1 MGSDPLE
8 SAPAAPVSRRQLR
21 EAEKARQAALAA
33 AAAAAPG
40 PSLAPEPVRVP
51 RGAEPT
57 ARLREGA
64 ATAAPVAT
72 LAVPRG
78 TAPDETRVLS
88 RSTAPETTRVLHRGP
103 GVPASDVRG
112 GVAGAAGAAPQGPSR
127 VASRARLRDAGA
139 VEETRVVPRDG
150 AAPEPRPLRWTNV
163 GGASAATRAG
173 EAAAE
178 TRTASRAGTAG
189 ETRTAARA
197 GTADEARTAT
207 RSAGAGETR
216 AARRAVAGAP
226 AEVSRR
232 GAAEASPP
240 GAVDETRTVRR
251 GSAPEA
257 PVAPHRGGA
266 LHETRVAPRTPAV
279 EETRV
284 VPRSRAVEETRVVPR
299 TPDVD
304 STHVMTATRDVDSTN
319 VMTAAPDVDSTHV
332 LAPTP
337 DADPTHLIPATA
349 DAAAGHAA
357 DSRAV
362 ASRRAA
368 RASSGSTSPRVTRSA
383 SSAPPKGIAH
393 GPRGGT
399 WAARTG
405 VVAALLGVTV
415 VVPVVENALP
425 GGGDF
430 GDPAVVEAQLPD
442 TVEALTASSA
452 SGLPP
457 ASLVSADAS
466 PMRSDLTASRSEERE
481 PLPGCDGATRAAG
494 ANGLLATGDLC
505 TLWEGKTQLR
515 ADAAVSLAVLNQAF
529 IARFGV
535 DMCISS
541 GYRTLAQQRS
551 VKAQKGGL
559 AAAPGKSNHGWGLA
573 VDLCSSE
580 TTGAKWTWLNENAP
594 SFGWDNPA
602 WARPG
607 GSGPYER
614 WHWEY
619 TKGVQEDG
627 EFYG

>member
-8 SAPAAPVSRRQLR
+8 PAPAAPVSRRQLR
-21 EAEKARQAALAA
+21 EAENARQAALAA
-33 AAAAAPG
+33 AAAAAPA
-40 PSLAPEPVRVP
+40 PSLAPRVP
-51 RGAEPT
+51 RGAEPSV
-57 ARLREGA
+57 RPREVSA
-64 ATAAPVAT
+64 PAAPAAT

-78 TAPDETRVLS
+78 SGVDETRVVS
-88 RSTAPETTRVLHRGP
+88 RMTSPETTRVLHRGP
-103 GVPASDVRG
+103 GAPGAEPRTG
-112 GVAGAAGAAPQGPSR
+112 HGAAGTQPAPSR
-127 VASRARLRDAGA
+127 TASRARLRDTSGAVDETRVVPRDAALDQPRAPRWADVGGAPAARAAQTPGESRVAPRADAEAPRATPWSAASGPTRASRRTAVEAPGATDRPGA
-139 VEETRVVPRDG
+139 VEETRVV
-150 AAPEPRPLRWTNV
+150 
-163 GGASAATRAG
+163 
-173 EAAAE
+173 
-178 TRTASRAGTAG
+178 
-189 ETRTAARA
+189 
-197 GTADEARTAT
+197 
-207 RSAGAGETR
+207 
-216 AARRAVAGAP
+216 
-226 AEVSRR
+226 
-232 GAAEASPP
+232 
-240 GAVDETRTVRR
+240 RR

-257 PVAPHRGGA
+257 RIAPHRDGA
-266 LHETRVAPRTPAV
+266 PDETHVVPRIPAVEETRVAPRTPDA
-279 EETRV
+279 E
-284 VPRSRAVEETRVVPR
+284 A
-299 TPDVD
+299 
-304 STHVMTATRDVDSTN
+304 
-319 VMTAAPDVDSTHV
+319 THV
-332 LAPTP
+332 LPAAT
-337 DADPTHLIPATA
+337 DVDETHVIPATG
-349 DAAAGHAA
+349 DAAAHDTDAHDAAEVRAAGSHAV
-357 DSRAV
+357 S
-362 ASRRAA
+362 SRRSA
-368 RASSGSTSPRVTRSA
+368 RASSGSGSPRVARSA
-383 SSAPPKGIAH
+383 GSAPAKGIAH

-430 GDPAVVEAQLPD
+430 GDPAVVEAELPD

-452 SGLPP
+452 TGLPP

-466 PMRSDLTASRSEERE
+466 PMRSELSASRSEERE

-494 ANGLLATGDLC
+494 ANGLLATEDLC

-535 DMCISS
+535 DMCLSS

>member
-1 MGSDPLE
+1 MRSDPLE

-21 EAEKARQAALAA
+21 EAEKARQAALDA
-33 AAAAAPG
+33 AAAAAPV
-40 PSLAPEPVRVP
+40 PTLAPEPSRVP

-57 ARLREGA
+57 ARVREGA

-78 TAPDETRVLS
+78 TTPDETRVLS
-88 RSTAPETTRVLHRGP
+88 RSTSPETTRVLHRGP
-103 GVPASDVRG
+103 GAPASDVRG
-112 GVAGAAGAAPQGPSR
+112 STAGTAGAAPQGPSR

-139 VEETRVVPRDG
+139 VDETRVVPRDG
-150 AAPEPRPLRWTNV
+150 AATEPRPLRWTNV

-189 ETRTAARA
+189 ETRTA
-197 GTADEARTAT
+197 TW
-207 RSAGAGETR
+207 SAGAGETR
-216 AARRAVAGAP
+216 AARRAVADAP
-226 AEVSRR
+226 TEVSRP
-232 GAAEASPP
+232 GAA
-240 GAVDETRTVRR
+240 DETRIVRR

-257 PVAPHRGGA
+257 PVAPQRGGA
-266 LHETRVAPRTPAV
+266 LHEPRVAPRPPAV

-284 VPRSRAVEETRVVPR
+284 VPRARAVEETRVVARTPAVEENRVAPR
-299 TPDVD
+299 TPDID
-304 STHVMTATRDVDSTN
+304 STHVMTAT
-319 VMTAAPDVDSTHV
+319 PDVDSTHV
-332 LAPTP
+332 LAPVA
-337 DADPTHLIPATA
+337 DADTTHLIPATPGA
-349 DAAAGHAA
+349 DTTHVIPAATDANAGHAA

-368 RASSGSTSPRVTRSA
+368 RASSGSTSPRVARSA

>member
-1 MGSDPLE
+1 G
-8 SAPAAPVSRRQLR
+8 
-21 EAEKARQAALAA
+21 LAA
-33 AAAAAPG
+33 V
-40 PSLAPEPVRVP
+40 EQ
-51 RGAEPT
+51 
-57 ARLREGA
+57 AR
-64 ATAAPVAT
+64 
-72 LAVPRG
+72 
-78 TAPDETRVLS
+78 
-88 RSTAPETTRVLHRGP
+88 
-103 GVPASDVRG
+103 
-112 GVAGAAGAAPQGPSR
+112 VAGRP
-127 VASRARLRDAGA
+127 A
-139 VEETRVVPRDG
+139 VEETRV
-150 AAPEPRPLRWTNV
+150 
-163 GGASAATRAG
+163 
-173 EAAAE
+173 
-178 TRTASRAGTAG
+178 
-189 ETRTAARA
+189 
-197 GTADEARTAT
+197 
-207 RSAGAGETR
+207 
-216 AARRAVAGAP
+216 
-226 AEVSRR
+226 
-232 GAAEASPP
+232 
-240 GAVDETRTVRR
+240 VRR

-257 PVAPHRGGA
+257 PAAPQRDGA
-266 LHETRVAPRTPAV
+266 LRETHVVPRTPAADETGVVPRTPAV

-284 VPRSRAVEETRVVPR
+284 VPR
-299 TPDVD
+299 
-304 STHVMTATRDVDSTN
+304 
-319 VMTAAPDVDSTHV
+319 
-332 LAPTP
+332 TP
-337 DADPTHLIPATA
+337 DADTTHVIPATLDEPSA
-349 DAAAGHAA
+349 HDAPAASDAHVVPV
-357 DSRAV
+357 R
-362 ASRRAA
+362 SRRAA
-368 RASSGSTSPRVTRSA
+368 RSSEPGPARVKRSA
-383 SSAPPKGIAH
+383 ASAPARGIAH

-430 GDPAVVEAQLPD
+430 GDPAVVEAELPD
-442 TVEALTASSA
+442 TVEALTASTA

-466 PMRSDLTASRSEERE
+466 PMRSELSASRSEERE
-481 PLPGCDGATRAAG
+481 PLAGCDGATRAAG
-494 ANGLLATGDLC
+494 ANGLLATEDLC

-535 DMCISS
+535 DMCLSS

>member
-1 MGSDPLE
+1 MGSDPIE

-33 AAAAAPG
+33 AAAAAPV
-40 PSLAPEPVRVP
+40 PSFAPEPTRVP
-51 RGAEPT
+51 RGAEPP
-57 ARLREGA
+57 ARAREGGVQ
-64 ATAAPVAT
+64 AAPVAT

-88 RSTAPETTRVLHRGP
+88 RSTSPDTTRVLHRGP
-103 GVPASDVRG
+103 GAPAPDVRG
-112 GVAGAAGAAPQGPSR
+112 GVAGTAGRAPAAPSR
-127 VASRARLRDAGA
+127 VATRARLRDSGA
-139 VEETRVVPRDG
+139 VDETRVVPRDG
-150 AAPEPRPLRWTNV
+150 AAAEPRALRWANV
-163 GGASAATRAG
+163 EGAPAAPHAGG
-173 EAAAE
+173 AAAE
-178 TRTASRAGTAG
+178 TRVGS
-189 ETRTAARA
+189 RA
-197 GTADEARTAT
+197 GTADEARTSPW
-207 RSAGAGETR
+207 SAGAAGTR
-216 AARRAVAGAP
+216 SARRAVPEAP

-232 GAAEASPP
+232 DAADVSRPSAGEVTHRSAVEAPRQV
-240 GAVDETRTVRR
+240 ALEETRVVRR
-251 GSAPEA
+251 GSAPSA
-257 PVAPHRGGA
+257 PVAPQHDGA
-266 LHETRVAPRTPAV
+266 PHETRTVARTPAV

-284 VPRSRAVEETRVVPR
+284 VPR
-299 TPDVD
+299 
-304 STHVMTATRDVDSTN
+304 
-319 VMTAAPDVDSTHV
+319 
-332 LAPTP
+332 TP
-337 DADPTHLIPATA
+337 DADTTHVMAATPDADTTHLIPATPDADTTRTIPATPDADTTHVIPATA
-349 DAAAGHAA
+349 DAAAGHAV
-357 DSRAV
+357 DSGTV

-368 RASSGSTSPRVTRSA
+368 RASSGSASRRVPRSA
-383 SSAPPKGIAH
+383 GTAPAKGIAH

-405 VVAALLGVTV
+405 VVVALLGVTV

-430 GDPAVVEAQLPD
+430 GDPAVVEAELPD

-466 PMRSDLTASRSEERE
+466 PMRSDLAASRSEERE

-494 ANGLLATGDLC
+494 ANGLLATDDLC

-535 DMCISS
+535 DMCLSS

>member
-8 SAPAAPVSRRQLR
+8 PAPAAPVSRRQLR

-33 AAAAAPG
+33 AAAAAPV
-40 PSLAPEPVRVP
+40 PSLAPEPTRTP
-51 RGAEPT
+51 RGTEP
-57 ARLREGA
+57 AVRAGEAWGQ
-64 ATAAPVAT
+64 AAPVAT

-78 TAPDETRVLS
+78 TVADEPRLLS
-88 RSTAPETTRVLHRGP
+88 RATSPDTARVLHRGP
-103 GVPASDVRG
+103 AGSVAESRG
-112 GVAGAAGAAPQGPSR
+112 GPVPSVGAAPQAGPSR
-127 VASRARLRDAGA
+127 VASRASLRETHAVDETRVVPRTAAADEARGTRWTNVGDASAAPRGAVDSATRFARRPAVEAPHVAGRPAAEDTRVPGRAAIEEVRAAGLAAVEQARVAGRPA
-139 VEETRVVPRDG
+139 VEETRV
-150 AAPEPRPLRWTNV
+150 
-163 GGASAATRAG
+163 
-173 EAAAE
+173 
-178 TRTASRAGTAG
+178 
-189 ETRTAARA
+189 
-197 GTADEARTAT
+197 
-207 RSAGAGETR
+207 
-216 AARRAVAGAP
+216 
-226 AEVSRR
+226 
-232 GAAEASPP
+232 
-240 GAVDETRTVRR
+240 VRR

-257 PVAPHRGGA
+257 LAAPQRDGA
-266 LHETRVAPRTPAV
+266 LHETHVVPRTPAV
-279 EETRV
+279 DETRV
-284 VPRSRAVEETRVVPR
+284 VPRTPAVDETRVVPR
-299 TPDVD
+299 TPDAD
-304 STHVMTATRDVDSTN
+304 TTHV
-319 VMTAAPDVDSTHV
+319 
-332 LAPTP
+332 
-337 DADPTHLIPATA
+337 IPATVDEPA
-349 DAAAGHAA
+349 EHDGPAASDAHVVPV
-357 DSRAV
+357 R
-362 ASRRAA
+362 SRRAA
-368 RASSGSTSPRVTRSA
+368 RSSEPGPARVKRSA
-383 SSAPPKGIAH
+383 ASEPARGIAH

-430 GDPAVVEAQLPD
+430 GDPAVVEAELPD
-442 TVEALTASSA
+442 TVEALTASTA

-466 PMRSDLTASRSEERE
+466 PMRSELSASRSEERE

-494 ANGLLATGDLC
+494 ANGLLATEDLC

-535 DMCISS
+535 DMCLSS

>member
-33 AAAAAPG
+33 AAAAAPA
-40 PSLAPEPVRVP
+40 PSLAPEPTRVP
-51 RGAEPT
+51 RGAEP
-57 ARLREGA
+57 AGRLREGG
-64 ATAAPVAT
+64 APVAT

-78 TAPDETRVLS
+78 TGIDETRVLS
-88 RSTAPETTRVLHRGP
+88 RSTSPETTRVLHRGP
-103 GVPASDVRG
+103 GAPASDVRG
-112 GVAGAAGAAPQGPSR
+112 GGSGPAGATPPQAPSR
-127 VASRARLRDAGA
+127 VASRARLRDAG
-139 VEETRVVPRDG
+139 VVDETRVVPRDG
-150 AAPEPRPLRWTNV
+150 AAAEPRPLRWTDV
-163 GGASAATRAG
+163 GGAPAAPRAG
-173 EAAAE
+173 QAVTE
-178 TRTASRAGTAG
+178 TRVASRAAI
-189 ETRTAARA
+189 
-197 GTADEARTAT
+197 ADEARAPV

-216 AARRAVAGAP
+216 AARRAAVEAP
-226 AEVSRR
+226 AGVSRR
-232 GAAEASPP
+232 AAVE
-240 GAVDETRTVRR
+240 ETRVVRR

-257 PVAPHRGGA
+257 PVAPQREGA
-266 LHETRVAPRTPAV
+266 LHETHVVPRTPAV

-284 VPRSRAVEETRVVPR
+284 VPR
-299 TPDVD
+299 
-304 STHVMTATRDVDSTN
+304 
-319 VMTAAPDVDSTHV
+319 
-332 LAPTP
+332 TP
-337 DADPTHLIPATA
+337 DADTTHVLPATPDADTTHLIPATPDA
-349 DAAAGHAA
+349 DTTHVIPAAPDAPAGHGS

-362 ASRRAA
+362 PSRRAA
-368 RASSGSTSPRVTRSA
+368 RASSGPAPARVARSG
-383 SSAPPKGIAH
+383 SAPAKGIAH
-393 GPRGGT
+393 GPRGGA

-430 GDPAVVEAQLPD
+430 GDPAVVEAELPD

-535 DMCISS
+535 DMCLSS

>member
-1 MGSDPLE
+1 MGSDPVE

-21 EAEKARQAALAA
+21 EVERARQAALAA
-33 AAAAAPG
+33 AAGAPAAPAS
-40 PSLAPEPVRVP
+40 PTRVP
-51 RGAEPT
+51 RGGDPAPSAT
-57 ARLREGA
+57 WA
-64 ATAAPVAT
+64 APAPVAT

-78 TAPDETRVLS
+78 ATADVTRVAS
-88 RSTAPETTRVLHRGP
+88 RATSPETTRVLHRGP
-103 GVPASDVRG
+103 GTAGDPR
-112 GVAGAAGAAPQGPSR
+112 VAHPGPAAPARGAGGTSSPWGGPREHTDAARRTAVGGDHPVDGTPVAPR
-127 VASRARLRDAGA
+127 VAAPEGPRVAPWGSAVDETHVGRRASAPADAPVSRRARSARPAPEPALADGDDH
-139 VEETRVVPRDG
+139 TRVVPRATG
-150 AAPEPRPLRWTNV
+150 ADRAPDP
-163 GGASAATRAG
+163 
-173 EAAAE
+173 
-178 TRTASRAGTAG
+178 
-189 ETRTAARA
+189 
-197 GTADEARTAT
+197 ARTSGTDRAPVA
-207 RSAGAGETR
+207 SGGAGAG
-216 AARRAVAGAP
+216 
-226 AEVSRR
+226 
-232 GAAEASPP
+232 
-240 GAVDETRTVRR
+240 
-251 GSAPEA
+251 
-257 PVAPHRGGA
+257 
-266 LHETRVAPRTPAV
+266 
-279 EETRV
+279 
-284 VPRSRAVEETRVVPR
+284 ETRVVPR
-299 TPDVD
+299 TPGAAEGRVVRGAGVD
-304 STHVMTATRDVDSTN
+304 RDAGAADETRVVPRVADADTTHV
-319 VMTAAPDVDSTHV
+319 
-332 LAPTP
+332 
-337 DADPTHLIPATA
+337 IPATPGVDDDATAVRSEEHVA
-349 DAAAGHAA
+349 D
-357 DSRAV
+357 RPV
-362 ASRRAA
+362 SRRAT
-368 RASSGSTSPRVTRSA
+368 RSSAQAAPRVRRSA
-383 SSAPPKGIAH
+383 GSAPAPGIAH
-393 GPRGGT
+393 GPRGGR
-399 WAARTG
+399 WAARTS
-405 VVAALLGVTV
+405 VLAALIGVTV

-430 GDPAVVEAQLPD
+430 GDPAIAEAADLPD

-457 ASLVSADAS
+457 ASLVSAEAS
-466 PMRSDLTASRSEERE
+466 LVRAELSASRGEERD

-494 ANGLLATGDLC
+494 ANGLLATADLC

-535 DMCISS
+535 DMCLSS